1 MCRWPMSQYSFEYP
15 LLLLILLVFIG
26 CSRWCKERSRAIF
39 FPHVNTLIAKQANKT
54 SVLAWLKWVGI
65 VAAIIALASPII
77 TKDYSN
83 SKKEGRDI
91 VLVIDS
97 SDSMRQMGFDPND
110 PYKNKFDVVKEVVAD
125 FIKKRENDRIGM
137 VTFADIAFIAS
148 PLTFEKEFLSNITEM
163 QKLGMAGKRTAIN
176 DALVQSY
183 NLMSKSKS
191 KSKIVILLTDGRDN
205 MSKIPIADVKH
216 MIEKRDI
223 KLYTIGVGGSRDYD
237 VKYLKTLAA
246 VGKGQAYGARS
257 AAMLTKIYDEIDK
270 LEATK
275 LDHKK
280 IVEHTYLYIYPLFL
294 AILSLL
300 LFIYYRNSKG
310 V

>member
-1 MCRWPMSQYSFEYP
+1 MSQFSFEYP
-15 LLLLILLVFIG
+15 LLLGVILLFVLCTYF
-26 CSRWCKERSRAIF
+26 CKERSRAIF
-39 FPHVNTLIAKQANKT
+39 FPHVNTLIAKTANK
-54 SVLAWLKWVGI
+54 SSILSWLKWIGI
-65 VAAIIALASPII
+65 VAAVIALASPVF
-77 TKDYSN
+77 TKNYAN

-91 VLVIDS
+91 VLVVDS
-97 SDSMRQMGFDPND
+97 SDSMRQRGFDPND
-110 PYKNKFDVVKEVVAD
+110 IFKNKFDVVKEVMGD
-125 FIKKRENDRIGM
+125 FIEKRKNDRIGM
-137 VTFADIAFIAS
+137 VTFADVAFIAS
-148 PLTFEKEFLSNITEM
+148 PLTFEKDFLSNITEM

-183 NLMSKSKS
+183 NLMSKSKA

-205 MSKIPIADVKH
+205 MSKIPLPDVKH
-216 MIEKRDI
+216 MIEKRDV
-223 KLYTIGVGGSRDYD
+223 KLYTIGIGGSRDYD
-237 VKYLKTLAA
+237 GKYLKSLAKA
-246 VGKGQAYGARS
+246 GKGQAYAARS
-257 AAMLTKIYDEIDK
+257 AAMLSNIYDEINK

>member
-1 MCRWPMSQYSFEYP
+1 MCRWQMSQFSFEYP
-15 LLLLILLVFIG
+15 FLLLTVLLFVLCAYF
-26 CSRWCKERSRAIF
+26 CKERSRAIF
-39 FPHVNTLIAKQANKT
+39 FPHVNTLIAKTANK
-54 SVLAWLKWVGI
+54 SSILSWLKWIGI
-65 VAAIIALASPII
+65 VAAVIALASPIL
-77 TKDYSN
+77 TKNYAH

-91 VLVIDS
+91 VMVIDS
-97 SDSMRQMGFDPND
+97 SDSMRQRGFDPQD
-110 PYKNKFDVVKEVVAD
+110 VYKNKFDVVKEVVGD
-125 FIKKRENDRIGM
+125 FILKRKNDRIGM
-137 VTFADIAFIAS
+137 VTFADVAFIAS
-148 PLTFEKEFLSNITEM
+148 PLTFEKDFLSNITEM

-183 NLMSKSKS
+183 NLMSKSKA
-191 KSKIVILLTDGRDN
+191 KSKIIILLTDGKDN
-205 MSKIPIADVKH
+205 MSKVPFSDVKS
-216 MIEKRDI
+216 MIEKRDV
-223 KLYTIGVGGSRDYD
+223 KLYAIGIGGARDYD
-237 VKYLKTLAA
+237 GKYLKTLAA

-257 AAMLTKIYDEIDK
+257 AAMLSRIYDEIDK

-280 IVEHTYLYIYPLFL
+280 IVEYTHLYIYPLFL